1 MEPSE
6 RYLMVKRCNTCI
18 DGILMLDGN
27 TWCGITMKSESGIGC
42 NYTPGS
48 GKLYKPKPK
57 VIQGE
62 KVAAK
67 TTPIP
72 KTKNIPTEQKAVIGS
87 KKILPPQPR
96 LF

>member
-1 MEPSE
+1 
-6 RYLMVKRCNTCI
+6 MVKRCNTCI

-42 NYTPGS
+42 NFTPGS

-57 VIQGE
+57 VIQKE
-62 KVAAK
+62 KVVAETA
-67 TTPIP
+67 PMP
-72 KTKNIPTEQKAVIGS
+72 KIKNIPARQKPVIS
-87 KKILPPQPR
+87 NKKILPPQPR